1 MKWHDSQWCNCR
13 FQNAYFDQGWPQIHG
28 KTAVTL
34 SSIPFLLMTEH
45 MMLLHWGLLL
55 HWLDNTKHVTV
66 ILHIMIWTGHCFD
79 TIQIW
84 SKDMVWHNTNRIKRH
99 ILTIFANTEPWFDN
113 ILYMNNTK
121 IGLKSCFRSFIQV
134 LYVENNSLLFQQ
146 LEIHNFH
153 TTNTC
158 TISFYTS
165 LDTFWLF

>member
-13 FQNAYFDQGWPQIHG
+13 FQNAYFDQSWPQVHG

-34 SSIPFLLMTEH
+34 SPIPFLLMTEH

-84 SKDMVWHNTNRIKRH
+84 SKDMVWHNTNRIKSH
-99 ILTIFANTEPWFDN
+99 GLTSNKIKKHGLTQYKQDQKTWFDT
-113 ILYMNNTK
+113 IQ
-121 IGLKSCFRSFIQV
+121 IGSK
-134 LYVENNSLLFQQ
+134 
-146 LEIHNFH
+146 
-153 TTNTC
+153 
-158 TISFYTS
+158 
-165 LDTFWLF
+165 DTFWQSLLTQNPDLITSFTWTTQK